1 VSRVLTATAPPP
13 EPAGPVRRRPRPV
26 LHPFLFAIFPIALL
40 VAHNTTDDIALWDVL
55 QPLLLALGVTAAIF
69 ALLWIAFR
77 DPHTAGFLT
86 SGLALLFFS
95 FGHVNRALDPN
106 SIGRSKEGLFWA
118 YVLTAVFLLLL
129 AIRFRHRFARLT
141 PGLNLIAGVLV
152 VMNLVPIAIAG
163 PHSGAG
169 AVGSDV
175 RLTVPAHPRDVYY
188 LIFDRYADEVTLRDR
203 YHYDNTPFLS
213 SLGDRGFDVV
223 ADAVANYPRTAHSLA
238 SSLNMSFLDG
248 LVRQQ
253 GADSDDWGPIY
264 AGLEDFR
271 VARALTSI
279 GYTYDHI
286 GSWWEPTNE
295 DPSADRNYVLGQ
307 GEFAQTFVD
316 STIWPTLSGTVH
328 LSEQADAPLT
338 QYRRVAYQFEAL
350 NEIAADPRPTFTFA
364 HLTLPHP
371 PYVFDAEGHYVIPEQ
386 FGGGSDAAYLEQLEY
401 TNDRILQMVD
411 SLLSGPDA
419 SDPILVIQSDE
430 GPHPYRLD
438 ADEDSFEW
446 PEATDAELGEK
457 FRILDAVY
465 LPGAGADAD
474 LGSVTPV
481 NTFRIIFDRYF
492 GADLPLL
499 PDRSWVYQDT
509 GHPYRFTEITGR
521 LATLQV

>member
-13 EPAGPVRRRPRPV
+13 EPAGPRRRPRPV
-26 LHPFLFAIFPIALL
+26 LHPFLFTVFPIAFL
-40 VAHNTTDDIALWDVL
+40 VAQNTTDEIGVWDALE
-55 QPLLLALGVTAAIF
+55 PLLLALAATAAVF
-69 ALLWIAFR
+69 ALLWAAYR

-106 SIGRSKEGLFWA
+106 AIGRSKETLFWGYA
-118 YVLTAVFLLLL
+118 VLAAFLVLL
-129 AIRFRHRFARLT
+129 AIRFRHGFARLT

-163 PHSGAG
+163 PHSSAG

-175 RLTVPAHPRDVYY
+175 HLVAPAHPRDVYY

-203 YHYDNTPFLS
+203 YHYDNTPFLAALS
-213 SLGDRGFDVV
+213 EAGFDVV
-223 ADAVANYPRTAHSLA
+223 TDAVANYPKTAHSLA

-253 GADSDDWGPIY
+253 GPDSDDWGPIY
-264 AGLEDFR
+264 AGLKDSR
-271 VARALTSI
+271 VARALSSV

-286 GSWWEPTNE
+286 GSWWSPTSE
-295 DPSADRNYVLGQ
+295 DPSADLNYVYGR
-307 GEFAQTFVD
+307 GEFTQTLLD
-316 STIWPTLSGTVH
+316 TTIWPTLSGTLH
-328 LSEQADAPLT
+328 LSEEPDAFLT
-338 QYRRVAYQFEAL
+338 QYRRVAYQFDAL
-350 NEIAADPRPTFTFA
+350 NQIAADPHPTFTFA
-364 HLTLPHP
+364 HFTLPHP
-371 PYVFDAEGHYVIPEQ
+371 PYVFDAQGHYMVPEQ
-386 FGGGSDAAYLEQLEY
+386 FGGGSDAAYLGQLQY

-438 ADEDSFEW
+438 ADEDAFEW
-446 PEATDAELGEK
+446 PEATDTELGEK

-465 LPGAGADAD
+465 LPGAGADTD
-474 LGSVTPV
+474 LGSFTPV
-481 NTFRIIFDRYF
+481 NTFRVVFDRYF

-509 GHPYRFTEITGR
+509 GHPYQLTEITAR
-521 LATLQV
+521 LATVQA